1 MSDKPQIIEHAS
13 KSLGFTLFAAKWVP
27 SSARFVVLGQHA
39 RGTGALHV
47 YELERGQLVEV
58 TKTEKPQAFKC
69 CTFGASALEERHLAT
84 GDFAGNLMV
93 WDLERT
99 EMPIYAAKAHSQIIN
114 AIDGVG
120 GLGIGGGAPEIVT
133 GGRDGAVR
141 IWDTRQRD
149 DPVADISPDDAAQAR
164 DCWAVAFGNSFNDD
178 ERCVAAGYDN
188 GDLKMFDLRMMKAI
202 WETNLDNGICSLQ
215 FDRKDINMNKL
226 LSVGLE
232 SAINVFD
239 LRTFHEEHGFA
250 SVKEKAHKA
259 TIWCGQHLPQNRDV
273 FMTAGGNGSVS
284 LWKYSYPAERSV
296 MAADN
301 KPRGVAGSLQ
311 LLNNVAI
318 SSQPITA
325 FDWHPDKLGLAVS
338 TSVDETVRVCIATNL
353 NLL

>member
-120 GLGIGGGAPEIVT
+120 AQKSLVWE
-133 GGRDGAVR
+133 
-141 IWDTRQRD
+141 QR
-149 DPVADISPDDAAQAR
+149 PVCAA
-164 DCWAVAFGNSFNDD
+164 
-178 ERCVAAGYDN
+178 
-188 GDLKMFDLRMMKAI
+188 LM
-202 WETNLDNGICSLQ
+202 
-215 FDRKDINMNKL
+215 
-226 LSVGLE
+226 
-232 SAINVFD
+232 
-239 LRTFHEEHGFA
+239 
-250 SVKEKAHKA
+250 
-259 TIWCGQHLPQNRDV
+259 
-273 FMTAGGNGSVS
+273 
-284 LWKYSYPAERSV
+284 
-296 MAADN
+296 
-301 KPRGVAGSLQ
+301 
-311 LLNNVAI
+311 
-318 SSQPITA
+318 
-325 FDWHPDKLGLAVS
+325 
-338 TSVDETVRVCIATNL
+338 
-353 NLL
+353 